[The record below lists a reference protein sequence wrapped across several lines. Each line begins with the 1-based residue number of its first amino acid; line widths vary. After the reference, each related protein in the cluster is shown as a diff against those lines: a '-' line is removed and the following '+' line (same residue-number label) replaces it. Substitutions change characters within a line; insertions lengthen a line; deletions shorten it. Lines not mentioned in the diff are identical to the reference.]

1 MFYLG
6 LIEAIKSLE
15 NENKIIGVKAK
26 RPNYVFGNLTIV
38 NKNIFSQKYSY
49 S

>member
-6 LIEAIKSLE
+6 LMEVAKSSK
-15 NENKIIGVKAK
+15 NEKKTIGVKAK